1 MLRHCFLS
9 TPLLPDAVHA
19 TTWTAGM
26 TYVTPPY
33 KQQLAVVSRAVVA
46 SVAIQVKVYELRKT
60 VLEIVELVLFIFS
73 TPPPPENRGM
83 LTLSHYHN
91 LS

>member
-1 MLRHCFLS
+1 MQFTPPPPGLS
-9 TPLLPDAVHA
+9 WDEV
-19 TTWTAGM
+19 
-26 TYVTPPY
+26 YVTPPY
-33 KQQLAVVSRAVVA
+33 KQQLAVVARAVMA

-60 VLEIVELVLFIFS
+60 VLEIVKLS
-73 TPPPPENRGM
+73 SSSSSAHHPPENRGM